1 MRGLGKVGL
10 TSLTVLISYYGFTLP
25 LGYLFAFH
33 VSENEETGKG
43 MGINGLWLGMLIG
56 QGILCTIYQFLISI
70 RIDWA

>member
-10 TSLTVLISYYGFTLP
+10 TSLTVCISYYVFALP

-33 VSENEETGKG
+33 ISQNDETGKG

-56 QGILCTIYQFLISI
+56 QGVLCALY
-70 RIDWA
+70 